1 MHTEIDRLTQTA
13 LTTLTEIALPQLR
26 AERADCSSAE
36 TDISF
41 VRRLTQGR
49 LDIIGHE
56 VQRRNGGTE
65 TAHLNEVLFE
75 IPAILSD
82 GQNKPRAGGR
92 APEIDGP
99 TESAL
104 KLSSELDQ
112 IVSPKQLSDV
122 GNLDDAAL
130 GELIEQLQNFEH
142 ELSTQRRQLHERID
156 AIQTEIVRRYRE
168 GEASV
173 DTLLE

>member
-1 MHTEIDRLTQTA
+1 MHTNLTNIGLA
-13 LTTLTEIALPQLR
+13 DLRSER
-26 AERADCSSAE
+26 AECSSAE
-36 TDISF
+36 TDVSF

-65 TAHLNEVLFE
+65 TANLNEVLFE
-75 IPAILSD
+75 IPTILSD
-82 GQNKPRAGGR
+82 APVTARAGQR
-92 APEIDGP
+92 APDIDTP

-104 KLSSELDQ
+104 KLSARLDQ
-112 IVSPKQLSDV
+112 IVSPPQLSDV
-122 GNLDDAAL
+122 GQLDDDAL
-130 GELIEQLQNFEH
+130 VELVSKLEKFEH
-142 ELSTQRRQLHERID
+142 ELSTQRRALHERID
-156 AIQTEIVRRYRE
+156 SIQAEIVRRYRD